1 MADIIE
7 RNATCAR
14 QLLECA
20 AEIERLRA
28 ALEFYRDPFAWKKMH
43 DPEDDVRVPD
53 FYNETCFG
61 DTAEAALNEQIAEE
75 K

>member
-28 ALEFYRDPFAWKKMH
+28 VLREIAAYYDGEFGVSNYQAKL
-43 DPEDDVRVPD
+43 
-53 FYNETCFG
+53 
-61 DTAEAALNEQIAEE
+61 AERALNEQKADQ

>member
-28 ALEFYRDPFAWKKMH
+28 ALQYAVERFATAQLH
-43 DPEDDVRVPD
+43 DD
-53 FYNETCFG
+53 
-61 DTAEAALNEQIAEE
+61 AEACRRMINEQ
-75 K
+75 KGDQG